1 MSAQVISIKKRQK
14 QQKESPAEE
23 PFDEYKKQV
32 AAGTVSTL
40 PYDRL
45 MIHYRKE
52 KEYNE
57 ELKVIKKAIATLQK
71 FYAKTQRTS
80 LKKINPKI
88 KALSSKIGRSTGLVD
103 KKGNDIY
110 LPDPLPRWI
119 KRQAVVEQKI
129 KRDR

>member
-1 MSAQVISIKKRQK
+1 MCARVISIKKRKTPQ
-14 QQKESPAEE
+14 EELPAEE
-23 PFDEYKKQV
+23 PLEEYKKQV

-52 KEYNE
+52 KEYKE
-57 ELKVIKKAIATLQK
+57 ELKVIKKGIAALQK
-71 FYAKTQRTS
+71 FYAKQQRSS
-80 LKKINPKI
+80 LKKINPQI
-88 KALSSKIGRSTGLVD
+88 KALSAKLGRSTGLVD
-103 KKGNDIY
+103 KKGNHVY

>member
-1 MSAQVISIKKRQK
+1 MCAKVISIKKRGQE
-14 QQKESPAEE
+14 KEETTSEE
-23 PFDEYKKQV
+23 PLEEYKKQV
-32 AAGTVSTL
+32 AAGTVSIL

-52 KEYNE
+52 KAYKE
-57 ELKVIKKAIATLQK
+57 ELKVIRKGIATLQK
-71 FYAKTQRTS
+71 FYTKQQRSS

-88 KALSSKIGRSTGLVD
+88 TELSSKIGRSTGLLD
-103 KKGNDIY
+103 KKGKDVY
-110 LPDPLPRWI
+110 LPEPLPRWI

>member
-1 MSAQVISIKKRQK
+1 MCAQVISIKKDHK
-14 QQKESPAEE
+14 QDNESPAEE
-23 PFDEYKKQV
+23 PLDEYKKQV

-52 KEYNE
+52 KEYAE
-57 ELKVIKKAIATLQK
+57 ELKVIKKGIATLQK
-71 FYAKTQRTS
+71 FYAKLQTSS

-88 KALSSKIGRSTGLVD
+88 KALSSKIGKSTGLLD
-103 KKGNDIY
+103 KKGKDVY